1 MMRLTGQKIFD
12 ATQVL
17 ATIINEKRPLPT
29 KGIYRVTRMHGVLF
43 VEFNLLNEQRTAKI
57 VSYGYKQAVLTPF
70 GETTGTIV
78 PSTTENLANPDVVQQ
93 DAVPDD
99 KMPEFID
106 WWKELASVE
115 VDVNIEPIPLD
126 QLSLADDVAGSIS
139 YAEFAVLGDLV
150 AG

>member
-57 VSYGYKQAVLTPF
+57 VSYGYKQYVFNGRIVLP
-70 GETTGTIV
+70 EESDEADPNI
-78 PSTTENLANPDVVQQ
+78 VQQ

-106 WWKELASVE
+106 WWKELASIE
-115 VDVNIEPIPLD
+115 VDVNIEAIPLD

>member
-1 MMRLTGQKIFD
+1 MMRLTGQKVFD

-17 ATIINEKRPLPT
+17 ALIINEKRPMPT
-29 KGIYRVTRMHGVLF
+29 KGIYRVTRMHAVLF
-43 VEFNLLNEQRTAKI
+43 PEFSLLNDQRTAKI
-57 VSYGYKQAVLTPF
+57 VSYGYKQATLD
-70 GETTGTIV
+70 GTVV
-78 PSTTENLANPDVVQQ
+78 PPDSAEAVMANVVMQ

-115 VDVNIEPIPLD
+115 MDVNVEPIPID
-126 QLSLADDVAGSIS
+126 QLSLGDAVEGSIN
-139 YAEFAVLGDLV
+139 YAEFAVLDNLV